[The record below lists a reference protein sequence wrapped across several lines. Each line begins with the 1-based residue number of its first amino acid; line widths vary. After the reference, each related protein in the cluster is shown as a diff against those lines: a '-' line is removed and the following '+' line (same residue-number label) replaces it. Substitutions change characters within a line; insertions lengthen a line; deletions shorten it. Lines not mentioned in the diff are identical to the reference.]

1 MLQFLGENV
10 VHCPYYVMTYET
22 YTTLTTVSTYLYLR
36 VYYIR
41 LYLFV
46 GKTPFAGQIAKNVHK
61 WLGQSAVCAVRFLG
75 SSQVC
80 EQITTAL
87 R

>member
-1 MLQFLGENV
+1 MLQFLGENF

-22 YTTLTTVSTYLYLR
+22 CITLTTVSTYLCLR

-61 WLGQSAVCAVRFLG
+61 WLGQGAVCAVRFLG